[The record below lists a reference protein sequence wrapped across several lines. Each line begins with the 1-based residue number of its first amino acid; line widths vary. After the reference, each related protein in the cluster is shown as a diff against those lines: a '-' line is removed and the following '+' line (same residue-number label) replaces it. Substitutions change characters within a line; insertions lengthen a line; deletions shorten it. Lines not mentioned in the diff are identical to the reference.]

1 MARLH
6 AVWGPP
12 RERESAWP
20 TTVSATCPY
29 AGDELLYDPAPL
41 SDLVE
46 RGTPPFPDAKTHA
59 AMDRHFHEVYVGI
72 LEGRLPW
79 SAIDAPAA
87 ALQVDTPSTL
97 DRRWPKPAWSPI
109 PDADLA
115 DQAEDWVRT
124 WQPPQNAFRAVL
136 RPSPADAR
144 TTRRIR
150 RDGVFLCWPHASDH
164 SFVNAQQAQTF
175 ARTLPGHHGRGD
187 GTGDGVDAGPPRP
200 PDRSAGTRFHFHG
213 TGRVRR
219 RRRHGTDRA
228 GYPDQRRTDLAG
240 GRTRPCSCCHHI
252 ALVGRIRLEV
262 MRLRRHERRLS
273 QETFSGIVRSVI
285 PDGMRMVV
293 RVRSR
298 RGPRPVADT
307 LQLALVALACG
318 AMTAACKA
326 MTPTASRHLNRYR
339 VGRGG
344 LPAEMPHGYDEQ
356 TIN

>member
-46 RGTPPFPDAKTHA
+46 RGTPPFPDAETHA
-59 AMDRHFHEVYVGI
+59 ATDRHFHEVYVGI

-115 DQAEDWVRT
+115 DQAEDWVPDMGQLAPERVLGPFSDHRLPMPARRAAFAVMAFSPLLAPRIRPLVRGMRNKPKPSRERRQAITAAVMAPAMAWTQDRHGHLTAALGLGSHFHPERAVSGAGDATAWIGRAIPTSAGPT
-124 WQPPQNAFRAVL
+124 WLAAALPLPALPPQEVL
-136 RPSPADAR
+136 AR
-144 TTRRIR
+144 
-150 RDGVFLCWPHASDH
+150 
-164 SFVNAQQAQTF
+164 
-175 ARTLPGHHGRGD
+175 
-187 GTGDGVDAGPPRP
+187 
-200 PDRSAGTRFHFHG
+200 
-213 TGRVRR
+213 
-219 RRRHGTDRA
+219 
-228 GYPDQRRTDLAG
+228 
-240 GRTRPCSCCHHI
+240 
-252 ALVGRIRLEV
+252 RIRLEV

-273 QETFSGIVRSVI
+273 QEDLLRDRAEVLYRTACEWWYEHD
-285 PDGMRMVV
+285 PDAV
-293 RVRSR
+293 
-298 RGPRPVADT
+298 
-307 LQLALVALACG
+307 LALWR
-318 AMTAACKA
+318 
-326 MTPTASRHLNRYR
+326 TPSSWPSWPW
-339 VGRGG
+339 
-344 LPAEMPHGYDEQ
+344 PAVP
-356 TIN
+356 